1 MNEDILTKSIGNKE
15 IKKLEEKDVTV
26 VHATVE
32 EKGEKK
38 NKILTLSVKHPD
50 KEELINLSQIQL
62 IDGKNVKTV
71 GLWVNLDEDDNIQKG
86 SVLNKFMDF
95 YNIKVLT
102 ELKDLTLHTV
112 YDTKGYLC
120 IKAY

>member
-1 MNEDILTKSIGNKE
+1 MNEDILTKAIGNKE

-26 VHATVE
+26 VHATVD

-38 NKILTLSVKHPD
+38 NLLLSLSVKHPD
-50 KEELINLSQIQL
+50 KEELINLSQVQL

-71 GLWVNLDEDDNIQKG
+71 GLWVNLDEDKNIQKG

-95 YNIKVLT
+95 YKIKVLT
-102 ELKDLTLHTV
+102 ELKDLILHTV